1 MEKLENRTFRK
12 PPEPSGHRKH
22 PKHRQIPRFS
32 RDRMRSKWL
41 ELLRHMA
48 EREGFEPPIP
58 VKVCPLSRR
67 IVSTAHAP
75 LRKTVPAILFPATG
89 DFERTFA
96 AVPRCARP
104 EPRCE
109 PRCGD
114 STACDSAPASPTSQ
128 LQLWDLPRHT
138 PAGGCGHES

>member
-1 MEKLENRTFRK
+1 
-12 PPEPSGHRKH
+12 
-22 PKHRQIPRFS
+22 
-32 RDRMRSKWL
+32 
-41 ELLRHMA
+41 MA

-75 LRKTVPAILFPATG
+75 LRKAVPAIFAPATG

-96 AVPRCARP
+96 AGPRCARP
-104 EPRCE
+104 ALRCE

-114 STACDSAPASPTSQ
+114 SNTYRSAPALPR
-128 LQLWDLPRHT
+128 LPRQLWDLPRHT
-138 PAGGCGHES
+138 PAAGCGHES